1 MGPYR
6 SGGAIMRSTMTWHV
20 VTSQGGVILG
30 VFGEA
35 ILSMAQECARKV
47 SRETGLL
54 ARVEQV
60 KGARPSVGTILTK
73 KDQTP

>member
-1 MGPYR
+1 MKTRKEIEEGR
-6 SGGAIMRSTMTWHV
+6 RAMTWYV
-20 VTSQGGVILG
+20 VTSEGGVILG

-47 SRETGLL
+47 ELDTGFR
-54 ARVEQV
+54 AYVEQV

-73 KDQTP
+73 EDQTP